1 MIFLSRVLFFSALLS
16 SISAT
21 AKTWDFDVY
30 LDKQKIGTHRFDYEN
45 GTLNSRADFNVKLL
59 WVSAYRYQHQAT
71 EQWQGECLSKLSAQ
85 TQENKV
91 KTLVDGQLQAQ
102 QFEINVNNK
111 PLSLPACVMTFA
123 YWNPNMRKQSKLLN
137 PQNAEYLDVSVT
149 SQGSSTLKVR
159 GQNTPTQVY
168 LLKGRFEG
176 KEKLNIRLW
185 YDAQDEWVGLEST
198 TPEGYKINYKLK

>member
-149 SQGSSTLKVR
+149 AQGSTTLKVR

-185 YDAQDEWVGLEST
+185 YDEQDTWVGLEST

>member
-59 WVSAYRYQHQAT
+59 WVSAYRYQHQAS

-111 PLSLPACVMTFA
+111 SLSLPACVMTFA
-123 YWNPNMRKQSKLLN
+123 YWNPSMRKQSKLLN
-137 PQNAEYLDVSVT
+137 PQNAEYLDVT
-149 SQGSSTLKVR
+149 FTAQGASSLKVR

-176 KEKLNIRLW
+176 NEKLNIRLW

>member
-123 YWNPNMRKQSKLLN
+123 YWNPNLRKQSKLLN

-185 YDAQDEWVGLEST
+185 YDEQDTWVGLEST
-198 TPEGYKINYKLK
+198 TPEGYIINYKLK

>member
-1 MIFLSRVLFFSALLS
+1 MRELTLFLFALTLLS
-16 SISAT
+16 SIPAL
-21 AKTWDFDVY
+21 AETWDFDVY

-45 GTLNSRADFNVKLL
+45 GTLNSLADFNVKLL
-59 WVSAYRYQHQAT
+59 WMSAYRYQHQAT

-85 TQENKV
+85 TRENKV
-91 KTLVDGQLQAQ
+91 KTIVEGQQHSQ
-102 QFEINVNNK
+102 QFEVKVNEKNV
-111 PLSLPACVMTFA
+111 SLPTCIMTFA
-123 YWNPNMRKQSKLLN
+123 YWNPLMRQQSKLLN
-137 PQNAEYLDVSVT
+137 PQNAEFLDVTVT
-149 SQGSSTLKVR
+149 GQGTSTLKVR

-185 YDAQDEWVGLEST
+185 YDERDEWVGLEST

>member
-1 MIFLSRVLFFSALLS
+1 MRELTLFLFALTLLS
-16 SISAT
+16 SIPT
-21 AKTWDFDVY
+21 LAKTWDFDVY

-45 GTLNSRADFNVKLL
+45 GTLNSLADFNVKLL
-59 WVSAYRYQHQAT
+59 WMSAYRYQHQAT

-85 TQENKV
+85 TRENKV
-91 KTLVDGQLQAQ
+91 KTIVEGQLQSQ
-102 QFEINVNNK
+102 QFEVKVNEKNV
-111 PLSLPACVMTFA
+111 SLPTCIMTFA
-123 YWNPNMRKQSKLLN
+123 YWNPLMRQQSKLLN
-137 PQNAEYLDVSVT
+137 PQNAEFLDVTVT
-149 SQGSSTLKVR
+149 GQGTSTLKVR

-168 LLKGRFEG
+168 LLKGSFEG